1 MLGRYKS
8 DHYTTLHY
16 TTLHYTIEL
25 NLCDFLT
32 AQQSLVDA
40 YKDFTFPQNA
50 SIRFDRRFKGLASKD
65 DLIRYL
71 KDAAKAD
78 MQELVISMAAP
89 IDSKTNGYVH
99 VTDVKVVSTIWF

>member
-1 MLGRYKS
+1 MA
-8 DHYTTLHY
+8 DTNQIITLHY